1 MQRASRLPHDR
12 NYYFDHFDHLQDSR
26 RWGIDKTVK
35 P

>member
-1 MQRASRLPHDR
+1 MTEK
-12 NYYFDHFDHLQDSR
+12 YYFDHFDHLQDSR